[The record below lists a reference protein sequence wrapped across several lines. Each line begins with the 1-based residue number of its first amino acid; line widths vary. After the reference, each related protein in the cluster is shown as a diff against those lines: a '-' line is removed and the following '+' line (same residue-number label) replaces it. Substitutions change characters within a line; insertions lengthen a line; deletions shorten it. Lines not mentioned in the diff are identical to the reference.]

1 MTFKRS
7 SKRAGHHESWTLTWL
22 KLPRQYRIL
31 NLIRQLDH
39 VIDFLLCLLSLLDK
53 LLEIVVHNVFST
65 QERIDEMLLDGKTCL
80 DGSFSRPIFAVSFSL
95 DKNLQTCISGST
107 VKRRKG
113 GPRTLVTSVS
123 PYHRRR
129 MASAPSVFSRRP
141 RYSSS
146 SSLSK

>member
-1 MTFKRS
+1 MTSKRS
-7 SKRAGHHESWTLTWL
+7 SKRAGHPKSSTLTWS
-22 KLPRQYRIL
+22 KLPRQYRVL

-80 DGSFSRPIFAVSFSL
+80 DGFFSRPIFAVSFSL
-95 DKNLQTCISGST
+95 DKNLQTRISESA

-123 PYHRRR
+123 PYHRKR